1 MSSGVSV
8 IIPTRDRGRLLVDA
22 VRSALTAPE
31 PPLEVIVADAG
42 SSDGSVD
49 ALAEFG
55 DAVRIVNGGRNA
67 ATGRNAGADA
77 ARGEYLGFL
86 DSDDLMLPGKTTC
99 LVEALAAAPD
109 AALVHGTTEVV
120 DERGALLPEQT
131 SAQRASFTHGQRLGT
146 SYAALAGYCA
156 MFTSATLMRRSAFE
170 SAGGFDESLDAY
182 EDWDLYLRL
191 SLRRRLLYADCPAA
205 IYRIWPGNVGW
216 RRTAEWTIRV
226 AEKHLAALPDLP
238 AAERERARYGFLRRL
253 ASSHHVLVERSPA
266 RRSAMAAVRLAP
278 RRALRDPD
286 VRRPLVR
293 SFLPARILSR
303 RRPT

>member
-1 MSSGVSV
+1 
-8 IIPTRDRGRLLVDA
+8 
-22 VRSALTAPE
+22 
-31 PPLEVIVADAG
+31 VIVVDAG

-55 DAVRIVNGGRNA
+55 DAVRIVGG
-67 ATGRNAGADA
+67 GRNAGAGRNVGATA

-86 DSDDLMLPGKTTC
+86 DSDDLLLPGKTTC

-120 DERGALLPEQT
+120 DERGAPLPEQT
-131 SAQRASFTHGQRLGT
+131 AAQRASFTHGQRLGT

-156 MFTSATLMRRSAFE
+156 MFTSVTLMRRSAFE
-170 SAGGFDESLDAY
+170 SVGGFDESLDAY

-191 SLRRRLLYADCPAA
+191 SLRWRLLYADCPAA
-205 IYRIWPGNVGW
+205 RYRIWPGNVGW

-238 AAERERARYGFLRRL
+238 ASERERARYGFLRRL

-266 RRSAMAAVRLAP
+266 RRSAIAAVRLSP
-278 RRALRDPD
+278 RRALRDSD

-303 RRPT
+303 RRPE